1 MPDVKV
7 KEWVGC
13 LPCEQRHSGNLLISA
28 AHASES
34 PVWPTDGEV
43 TVVEVVWLRY
53 KQMRRRVTTD
63 NWGRRAMA
71 RVARCG
77 LRTPISTK
85 LARVNHPGVS

>member
-34 PVWPTDGEV
+34 PVWPTDGEGHCSGSG
-43 TVVEVVWLRY
+43 VVAVQANAAEGHY
-53 KQMRRRVTTD
+53 
-63 NWGRRAMA
+63 
-71 RVARCG
+71 
-77 LRTPISTK
+77 
-85 LARVNHPGVS
+85 